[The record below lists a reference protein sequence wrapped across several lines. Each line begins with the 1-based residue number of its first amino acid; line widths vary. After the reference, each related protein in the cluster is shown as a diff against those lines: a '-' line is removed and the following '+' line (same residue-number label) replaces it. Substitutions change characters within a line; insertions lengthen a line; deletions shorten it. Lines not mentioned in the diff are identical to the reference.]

1 MNKWNALLAA
11 FDRVYGFGDQK
22 KSAFRKVSQSYDE
35 RTNELVVLIE
45 YRVRRG
51 TRRDK
56 LAGRILNRD
65 KNLLQHVNALAKA
78 AQEKSVRTQPGT

>member
-1 MNKWNALLAA
+1 MNKSNALLVA

-45 YRVRRG
+45 YRVQRG

-56 LAGRILNRD
+56 LAGRMLNRD
-65 KNLLQHVNALAKA
+65 KNLLHHINALAKQ
-78 AQEKSVRTQPGT
+78 AQDKSRAKQAT

>member
-1 MNKWNALLAA
+1 MNKWNKLLAA

-22 KSAFRKVSQSYDE
+22 KSSFRKVSQSYDE

-65 KNLLQHVNALAKA
+65 KNLLHHVNALAKQ
-78 AQEKSVRTQPGT
+78 AQEKSRAKQVT

>member
-1 MNKWNALLAA
+1 MNKWNKLLAA

-56 LAGRILNRD
+56 IAGRILNQD
-65 KNLLQHVNALAKA
+65 KNLLQHVNALAKT
-78 AQEKSVRTQPGT
+78 AQEKSARTQPGT

>member
-1 MNKWNALLAA
+1 MNKWNKLLAA

-22 KSAFRKVSQSYDE
+22 KSAFRKVSQSFDE

-45 YRVRRG
+45 YRVQRG

-56 LAGRILNRD
+56 LAGRMLNRD
-65 KNLLQHVNALAKA
+65 KNLLQHVNALAKT
-78 AQEKSVRTQPGT
+78 AQDKSRAKQVT

>member
-1 MNKWNALLAA
+1 MNKWNKLLAA

-22 KSAFRKVSQSYDE
+22 KSTFRKVSQSYDE

-51 TRRDK
+51 PGGTRLR
-56 LAGRILNRD
+56 GG
-65 KNLLQHVNALAKA
+65 
-78 AQEKSVRTQPGT
+78 S